1 MAGVNKVI
9 IVGRLGNDP
18 EMRTMPNGDAVANI
32 SVATSEV
39 WNDKNTGERREV
51 TEWHRIVLFRRN
63 AEVAG
68 QYLRKGS
75 QVYIEGK
82 LKTRKWQDQNG
93 QDRYTTE
100 IQADSLTM
108 LGGRNDNGG
117 DFGGNSG
124 GWNQA
129 PQQQNYNQGGYDNNY
144 SQTGGYNNAQSAP
157 KAAAKP
163 APQAEP
169 PMNDFD
175 DDIPF

>member
-39 WNDKNTGERREV
+39 WNDKQTGERREV

-75 QVYIEGK
+75 QVYVEGK

-108 LGGRNDNGG
+108 LGGRNDNDGG
-117 DFGGNSG
+117 FNGNQG
-124 GWNQA
+124 GWNQT
-129 PQQQNYNQGGYDNNY
+129 PTQQNNYNQGGYQDNY
-144 SQTGGYNNAQSAP
+144 SQASGYSANP
-157 KAAAKP
+157 TKPQTQKP
-163 APQAEP
+163 ATPAEP
-169 PMNDFD
+169 VMDNFD